1 MTTRR
6 QARQRVLNAWHV
18 PRGNGGRVGAGHRY
32 PRGACASRW
41 AGTVLPGSQTR
52 APIGR
57 QSPETTR
64 ERRDRGAH
72 SSQHTAHTLRRERRR
87 GDYVRH
93 CKIIAWYESPDF
105 TMPHV
110 VSSWE
115 KRARRA
121 ARPRPSAAHREKK
134 VTSEHGRRERETPG
148 EKQQKREEEA
158 EAKGEK
164 STAAVYKKGPSHLS
178 RLAPAPDGDLP
189 KRHVHCMYRAPRG
202 SQRRDDLRDGAAF
215 LSTNRPCF
223 ISACASDGEQASW
236 PSHHGALVV
245 HRWRLASCRRNASG
259 CARYAC
265 ARHLART
272 AALASMR
279 AAVGP

>member
-115 KRARRA
+115 KRASTSGTTTSVR
-121 ARPRPSAAHREKK
+121 SASREKSYERARK
-134 VTSEHGRRERETPG
+134 TRARNARGETTKERRGSGSERRE
-148 EKQQKREEEA
+148 
-158 EAKGEK
+158 
-164 STAAVYKKGPSHLS
+164 
-178 RLAPAPDGDLP
+178 
-189 KRHVHCMYRAPRG
+189 
-202 SQRRDDLRDGAAF
+202 
-215 LSTNRPCF
+215 
-223 ISACASDGEQASW
+223 
-236 PSHHGALVV
+236 V
-245 HRWRLASCRRNASG
+245 HRRR
-259 CARYAC
+259 
-265 ARHLART
+265 
-272 AALASMR
+272 
-279 AAVGP
+279 V